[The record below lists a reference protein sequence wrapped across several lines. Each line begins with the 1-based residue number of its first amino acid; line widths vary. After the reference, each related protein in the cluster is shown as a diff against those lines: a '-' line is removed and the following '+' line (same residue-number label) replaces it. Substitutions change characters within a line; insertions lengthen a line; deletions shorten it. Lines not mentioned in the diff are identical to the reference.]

1 MSQKPSIKTL
11 VRDTEGLS
19 TVEYII
25 LLVLVAVIAI
35 AAWRTFGDTVRSKV
49 TRSTGRI
56 QNDLDPSQSNTN

>member
-35 AAWRTFGDTVRSKV
+35 AAWRTFGDTVRAKV

-56 QNDLDPSQSNTN
+56 QNDLDPSQQNTN